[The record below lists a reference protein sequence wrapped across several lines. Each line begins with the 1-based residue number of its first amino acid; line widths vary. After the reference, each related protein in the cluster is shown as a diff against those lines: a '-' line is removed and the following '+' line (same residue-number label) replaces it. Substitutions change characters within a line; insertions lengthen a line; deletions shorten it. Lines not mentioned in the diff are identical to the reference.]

1 VSGPPAMPGPPAAD
15 GPPATDGPPAMPVPP
30 AMPAPPAMPV
40 PPAMPAP
47 PGEER
52 LARAALTYLAEP
64 GDPAL
69 GALLTIFEPAELLAA
84 IQADTLP
91 KGGKISEVSR
101 PALSRALG
109 RWRVRLPKLP
119 ADSGIA
125 AARRAGIRLVC
136 PGDAEWPDALDQLG
150 QGRPYALWL
159 RGHADLRFAC
169 SRSVSVVGSRAATSY
184 GGHVAGELSADLGQR
199 GWAVVSG
206 GAYGIDAAAHRGA
219 LAAEGITIA
228 VLACGVD
235 YPYPAGHADLFAAIA
250 AQGLLVSEWPP
261 GCRPARTRFLVRNR
275 VIAALAC
282 GTVIVE
288 AGERSGA
295 LNTAGH
301 AANLGKPLMAVPGPV
316 TSAQSA
322 GCHRIMREW
331 GATCVT
337 RATEIIELLSPL
349 SAPDALA
356 PGGAPEP
363 DAWPRRQG
371 PPSRGDGGPPSRG
384 DGSLSRDGG
393 SLSRDGGSLSRD
405 GGSLAWADDAPSRD
419 DLDADSA
426 RVLDAL
432 PTHGGAGTST
442 IAVEAGV
449 DLDTVLSCLGQLAGL
464 GFIERCDRGWRL
476 RKR

>member
-1 VSGPPAMPGPPAAD
+1 MTGPAAPLED
-15 GPPATDGPPAMPVPP
+15 GRPEEGRPAKGRPEKGR
-30 AMPAPPAMPV
+30 
-40 PPAMPAP
+40 

-69 GALLTIFEPAELLAA
+69 GALLAAREPAEILAA
-84 IQADTLP
+84 IKAGILP
-91 KGGKISEVSR
+91 AIPGAGRAASG
-101 PALSRALG
+101 PALERALG
-109 RWRVRLPKLP
+109 RWQVRLPKLP
-119 ADSGIA
+119 AGEGIA
-125 AARRAGIRLVC
+125 EACRDGIRLVC
-136 PGDAEWPDALDQLG
+136 PGDDEWPGTLDQLG
-150 QGRPYALWL
+150 SGRPYALWL
-159 RGHADLRFAC
+159 RGSADLRFAC

-184 GGHVAGELSADLGQR
+184 GGHVAGEISADLGER
-199 GWAVVSG
+199 GWAVISG

-219 LAAEGITIA
+219 LAAEGVTVA

-250 AQGLLVSEWPP
+250 AQGLVVSEWPP
-261 GCRPARTRFLVRNR
+261 GRRPARTRFLIRNR

-295 LNTAGH
+295 LNTARH
-301 AANLGKPLMAVPGPV
+301 AADLGRPLMAVPGPV

-322 GCHRIMREW
+322 GCHQIIRDW

-349 SAPDALA
+349 TTPDALA
-356 PGGAPEP
+356 PGGTPDP
-363 DAWPRRQG
+363 DAWPTSPATPAG
-371 PPSRGDGGPPSRG
+371 ATGTPPRPS
-384 DGSLSRDGG
+384 
-393 SLSRDGGSLSRD
+393 
-405 GGSLAWADDAPSRD
+405 DAPSRD
-419 DLDADSA
+419 DLDTDTA

-432 PTHGGAGTST
+432 PTRGGAGTAT

-449 DLDTVLSCLGQLAGL
+449 DLDTVLRCLGQLAGL

-476 RKR
+476 RRH

>member
-1 VSGPPAMPGPPAAD
+1 MSGALRPPGLGSPGL
-15 GPPATDGPPAMPVPP
+15 TS
-30 AMPAPPAMPV
+30 PAPSSEA
-40 PPAMPAP
+40 
-47 PGEER
+47 R

-69 GALLTIFEPAELLAA
+69 GALLAVCDPAEVLAA
-84 IQADTLP
+84 IKADPPSAVNQLGQA
-91 KGGKISEVSR
+91 SR
-101 PALSRALG
+101 AALGRALG

-119 ADSGIA
+119 AGAGVAD
-125 AARRAGIRLVC
+125 ARRDGIRLVC
-136 PGDAEWPDALDQLG
+136 PGDAEWPSALDQLG
-150 QGRPYALWL
+150 SARPYALWL
-159 RGHADLRFAC
+159 RGNADLRFAC

-184 GGHVAGELSADLGQR
+184 GTHVAGEMSADMGER

-219 LAAEGITIA
+219 LAAEGVTIA

-235 YPYPAGHADLFAAIA
+235 YAYPAGHADLFAAIC
-250 AQGLLVSEWPP
+250 AQGLVVSEWPP
-261 GCRPARTRFLVRNR
+261 GSRPARTRFLIRNR

-295 LNTAGH
+295 LNTARH
-301 AANLGKPLMAVPGPV
+301 AADLGKPLMAVPGPV

-322 GCHRIMREW
+322 GCHRILREW

-337 RATEIIELLSPL
+337 RAADIIEMLSPL
-349 SAPDALA
+349 YVPDPLA
-356 PGGAPEP
+356 PGGGPQPPTGASCAGASYAGASHADAQAADAP
-363 DAWPRRQG
+363 DAWPSGQSA
-371 PPSRGDGGPPSRG
+371 PSRAVM
-384 DGSLSRDGG
+384 LSQ
-393 SLSRDGGSLSRD
+393 
-405 GGSLAWADDAPSRD
+405 DDDVPCRD
-419 DLDADSA
+419 DLDADCA

-432 PTHGGAGTST
+432 PSRGGAGTSS

-449 DLDTVLSCLGQLAGL
+449 DLDTVLRCLGQLAGL

-476 RKR
+476 RRH